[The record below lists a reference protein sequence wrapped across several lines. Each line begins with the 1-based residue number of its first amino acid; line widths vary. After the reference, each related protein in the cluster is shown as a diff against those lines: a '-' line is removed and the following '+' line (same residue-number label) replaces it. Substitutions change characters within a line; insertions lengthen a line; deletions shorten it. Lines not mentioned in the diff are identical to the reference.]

1 MAAARPACT
10 PASSPGGWQL
20 IGHTRLKLFD
30 PTAAQP
36 TLLQPGDRVRFV
48 CEELRHGEILRP
60 GVQTSVQ
67 DRGRRGLRH
76 LGIAQAGALDMP
88 ALYRANSLLG
98 NDPDAAGLE
107 ITLGP
112 VSVRFGRDAW
122 LALSGAHFHPE
133 LNGRPIHTGQRVFAQ
148 AGHTLTLSGCQYGMR
163 TYLAVDGGI
172 DAPLTLG
179 ARHRS
184 ARRLWRRAW
193 PRAGSRRPAA
203 AGRARNARRPLAA
216 AAGLDAYV
224 RALPG
229 PDYASFS
236 PSAQAAFWQRQWT
249 VTPSSN
255 RMGMRLRGTPLVRR
269 HNMDLLSHAV
279 FPGVVQAPPDG
290 QPIILLADAQTTG
303 GYPCLAT
310 VIQADLEAGASLPAP
325 GAHLYFVPCS
335 AEDARAALVPGARR
349 PAPAPRLWHADR
361 VSRLFFGD

>member
-1 MAAARPACT
+1 M
-10 PASSPGGWQL
+10 L
-20 IGHTRLKLFD
+20 
-30 PTAAQP
+30 
-36 TLLQPGDRVRFV
+36 
-48 CEELRHGEILRP
+48 EILRP

-179 ARHRS
+179 ARATDLQGGFGGVH
-184 ARRLWRRAW
+184 
-193 PRAGSRRPAA
+193 
-203 AGRARNARRPLAA
+203 GRALEAGDRLPLGAPRTLRD
-216 AAGLDAYV
+216 GPGCRSPDWTPYV

-310 VIQADLEAGASLPAP
+310 VIQADLWKLAQARP
-325 GAHLYFVPCS
+325 GAHLHFVPCS
-335 AEDARAALVPGARR
+335 AADARAALARQVR
-349 PAPAPRLWHADR
+349 EGQRLRHALR
-361 VSRLFFGD
+361 TLTK

>member
-1 MAAARPACT
+1 M
-10 PASSPGGWQL
+10 L
-20 IGHTRLKLFD
+20 
-30 PTAAQP
+30 
-36 TLLQPGDRVRFV
+36 
-48 CEELRHGEILRP
+48 EILRP

-179 ARHRS
+179 ARATDLQGGFGGVHGRALEAGTGCRW
-184 ARRLWRRAW
+184 ARRARCAT
-193 PRAGSRRPAA
+193 APAA
-203 AGRARNARRPLAA
+203 AARTGRPMCAPCPARITP
-216 AAGLDAYV
+216 
-224 RALPG
+224 
-229 PDYASFS
+229 AS
-236 PSAQAAFWQRQWT
+236 
-249 VTPSSN
+249 
-255 RMGMRLRGTPLVRR
+255 
-269 HNMDLLSHAV
+269 
-279 FPGVVQAPPDG
+279 
-290 QPIILLADAQTTG
+290 
-303 GYPCLAT
+303 
-310 VIQADLEAGASLPAP
+310 
-325 GAHLYFVPCS
+325 
-335 AEDARAALVPGARR
+335 
-349 PAPAPRLWHADR
+349 APAPRRRSGSDNGR
-361 VSRLFFGD
+361 

>member
-1 MAAARPACT
+1 M
-10 PASSPGGWQL
+10 L
-20 IGHTRLKLFD
+20 D
-30 PTAAQP
+30 
-36 TLLQPGDRVRFV
+36 
-48 CEELRHGEILRP
+48 ILRP

-88 ALYRANSLLG
+88 ALYRANCLLG

-112 VSVRFGRDAW
+112 VSLRFGRDTW

-133 LNGRPIHTGQRVFAQ
+133 LDGRPIHTGQRVFAR
-148 AGHTLTLSGCQYGMR
+148 AGQTLMLSGCQYGMR
-163 TYLAVDGGI
+163 TYLALDGGI

-179 ARHRS
+179 ARATDLQAGFGGVHGR
-184 ARRLWRRAW
+184 ALEAGDRLPLGA
-193 PRAGSRRPAA
+193 PRALGDGPGCRSPDWT
-203 AGRARNARRPLAA
+203 PH
-216 AAGLDAYV
+216 V

-249 VTPSSN
+249 VTSSSN
-255 RMGMRLRGTPLVRR
+255 RMGMRLRGTPLTRR
-269 HNMDLLSHAV
+269 NTIELLSHAV
-279 FPGVVQAPPDG
+279 FPGVVQVPPDG

-310 VIQADLEAGASLPAP
+310 VIQADLWKLAQARP
-325 GAHLYFVPCS
+325 GAHLHFVPCS
-335 AEDARAALVPGARR
+335 AEDARAALARQVR
-349 PAPAPRLWHADR
+349 EGQRLRHALHTLTGQ
-361 VSRLFFGD
+361 S